1 MTAWPLRILH
11 ILRAPVGGL
20 FRHVR
25 DLALEQ
31 SELGHDVGVLV
42 DFTSC
47 DRLTEERLAV
57 LEAGLSLGLHRT
69 QMPRSPGPPDLPAI
83 LATRRL
89 ARDLDID
96 VLHGHGAKGGLYAR
110 LGGRI
115 WPWSRRPPVRF
126 YTPHGG
132 SLHYFGGSPKGRA
145 YVATEAALARMSEGV
160 IFESAYAESIYTRAI
175 GPAGATQR
183 VIPNGLSPEDFDV
196 VVADDDAAEFV
207 FVGEL
212 RVLKGVDLL
221 LRALARLNFASP
233 PRAVIVGDGPDAA
246 RFHALAHELGLAHQV
261 TFTGALPARRAFTMG
276 RVLVMP
282 SRAESLP
289 YVALEA
295 AAAGLPLIASN
306 VGGLPEIVRASSTRL
321 VASGNVEALACAMT
335 ATIDAYEEARAGAVQ
350 LRSLIAQRF
359 TIAKMTSAVL
369 SFYREQL
376 ALKAAADVPSRVAL
390 SDDLYLNR

>member
-31 SELGHDVGVLV
+31 SALGHDVGVLV
-42 DFTSC
+42 DSTSC
-47 DRLTEERLAV
+47 DRLTEERLSA
-57 LEAGLSLGLHRT
+57 LERGLTLGLHRT
-69 QMPRSPGPPDLPAI
+69 AMPRSPGPSDLPAI

-110 LGGRI
+110 LGGRM
-115 WPWSRRPPVRF
+115 WPGRTPVRF

-145 YVATEAALARMSEGV
+145 YIATEAALARMSEGV
-160 IFESAYAESIYTRAI
+160 IFESAYAEEIYTRAI
-175 GPAGATQR
+175 GTAGAAQR

-196 VVADDDAAEFV
+196 VVADEDAAEFV

-212 RVLKGVDLL
+212 RELKGVDLL
-221 LRALARLNFASP
+221 MRALARLNFASP
-233 PRAVIVGDGPDAA
+233 PRAVIVGDGPDAT
-246 RFHALAHELGLAHQV
+246 RFHAMAHELGLAHQV

-306 VGGLPEIVRASSTRL
+306 VGGLPEIVRGSSTRL
-321 VASGNVEALACAMT
+321 VASDNVEALACAMT
-335 ATIDAYEEARAGAVQ
+335 ATIDASEEARAGAVQ

-376 ALKAAADVPSRVAL
+376 AHKVAAGLPSRVVL
-390 SDDLYLNR
+390 SDDFYLNR